1 MTLIDISRPL
11 TGVTAVW
18 PRSQPFTLTTVLSLQ
33 NGDSVNFSNL
43 LLNAHTGTHVDAPY
57 HFTDT
62 GQTIEQLDLRPF
74 WGTAQL
80 VTISNTVRPLT
91 PADFAAHDLSLA
103 PRLLVHSP
111 LSDLPLNQFPTDC
124 HYPSPEL
131 ADFLAQ
137 HGIIL
142 YGTDAPS
149 MDALDSKT
157 LPGHHAL
164 HHHHI
169 AILEGLAL
177 ANVPDGLYE
186 LSALPL
192 NIVGGDG
199 SPVRAIL
206 RSIKNMDKDYPD
218 KHG

>member
-1 MTLIDISRPL
+1 MTLIDISHPL
-11 TGVTAVW
+11 AKGTAVW
-18 PRSQPFTLTTVLSLQ
+18 PQSQAFTLTPQLSLQ

-43 LLNAHTGTHVDAPY
+43 LMNSHTGTHIDAPY
-57 HFTDT
+57 HFTDA

-74 WGTAQL
+74 WGIAQL
-80 VTISNTVRPLT
+80 VTIHKATGSLT
-91 PADFAAHDLSLA
+91 PADFAAYDLSLA

-111 LSDLPLNQFPTDC
+111 LSELPHNQFPADC

-137 HGIIL
+137 HRIIL
-142 YGTDAPS
+142 YGSDAPS

-164 HHHHI
+164 HHHGI

-177 ANVPDGLYE
+177 SNVPDGIYE

-199 SPVRAIL
+199 SPVRAVLKKIEN
-206 RSIKNMDKDYPD
+206 RDSASINL
-218 KHG
+218 

>member
-1 MTLIDISRPL
+1 MTLIDISRSL
-11 TGVTAVW
+11 TKVTAVW
-18 PRSQPFTLTTVLSLQ
+18 PQSQAFTLTTQLSLQ

-43 LLNAHTGTHVDAPY
+43 LMNAHTGTHVDAPY
-57 HFTDT
+57 HFSDA

-74 WGTAQL
+74 WGKAQL
-80 VTISNTVRPLT
+80 VTIHKAAGSLA

-111 LSDLPLNQFPTDC
+111 LSSLPPHQFPADC

-142 YGTDAPS
+142 YGSDAPS

-164 HHHHI
+164 HHHGI

-177 ANVPDGLYE
+177 AAVPDGLYE

-192 NIVGGDG
+192 HIVGGDG
-199 SPVRAIL
+199 SPVRAV
-206 RSIKNMDKDYPD
+206 IKPIERD
-218 KHG
+218 

>member
-11 TGVTAVW
+11 TGETAVW
-18 PRSQPFTLTTVLSLQ
+18 PQSQPFTHTTVLSLQ
-33 NGDSVNFSNL
+33 AGDAVNFSNL
-43 LLNAHTGTHVDAPY
+43 LMNAHTGTHVDAPF
-57 HFTDT
+57 HFSDA

-80 VTISNTVRPLT
+80 VTIHKAVGPLT
-91 PADFAAHDLSLA
+91 PADFAAYDLSLA
-103 PRLLVHSP
+103 SRLLVHSP
-111 LSDLPLNQFPTDC
+111 LSNLPNHQFPIDC
-124 HYPSPEL
+124 HHPSPEL
-131 ADFLAQ
+131 ANFLAQ

-142 YGTDAPS
+142 YGTDSPS
-149 MDALDSKT
+149 MDALDSKS

-177 ANVPDGLYE
+177 AGVPDGLYE

-192 NIVGGDG
+192 HIVGGDG

-206 RSIKNMDKDYPD
+206 KTKNRD
-218 KHG
+218 

>member
-11 TGVTAVW
+11 TGETAVW
-18 PRSQPFTLTTVLSLQ
+18 PQSQAFTHTTVLSLQ
-33 NGDSVNFSNL
+33 NGNSVNFSNL
-43 LLNAHTGTHVDAPY
+43 LLNSHTGTHIDAPY
-57 HFTDT
+57 HYTDT

-80 VTISNTVRPLT
+80 VTIHKTAGSLT
-91 PADFAAHDLSLA
+91 PADFAAYDLSLA

-111 LSDLPLNQFPTDC
+111 LSNLPLNQFPSDC

-142 YGTDAPS
+142 YGSDAPS

-164 HHHHI
+164 HRHHI

-177 ANVPDGLYE
+177 ADVPDGLYE

-192 NIVGGDG
+192 KIVGGDG
-199 SPVRAIL
+199 SPVRAVL
-206 RSIKNMDKDYPD
+206 KK
-218 KHG
+218 

>member
-11 TGVTAVW
+11 NGVTAVW
-18 PRSQPFTLTTVLSLQ
+18 PQSQAFTLTPQLSLQ
-33 NGDSVNFSNL
+33 AGDSVNFSNL
-43 LLNAHTGTHVDAPY
+43 HLNAHTGTHIDAPY
-57 HFTDT
+57 HFSDT
-62 GQTIEQLDLRPF
+62 GQTIDQLDLRPF

-80 VTISNTVRPLT
+80 VTIHKATGPLA
-91 PADFAAHDLSLA
+91 PADFAAYDLTLA

-111 LSDLPLNQFPTDC
+111 LSDLPLNQFPADC
-124 HYPSPEL
+124 HYPSPQL

-142 YGTDAPS
+142 YGSDAPS
-149 MDALDSKT
+149 MDALDSKS

-164 HHHHI
+164 HRHHI

-177 ANVPDGLYE
+177 AGVPDGLHE

-199 SPVRAIL
+199 SPVRAVL
-206 RSIKNMDKDYPD
+206 KKRD
-218 KHG
+218 

>member
-11 TGVTAVW
+11 TAETAVW
-18 PRSQPFTLTTVLSLQ
+18 PQSQSFTRTTQLALQ
-33 NGDSVNFSNL
+33 HGDVVNFSNL
-43 LLNAHTGTHVDAPY
+43 LMNSHTGTHIDAPY
-57 HFTDT
+57 HFSDA
-62 GQTIEQLDLRPF
+62 GKTIEQLDLRPF

-80 VTISNTVRPLT
+80 VTISKAAGPLT
-91 PADFAAHDLSLA
+91 PADFSAHDLTLA

-111 LSDLPLNQFPTDC
+111 LSSLPLHQFPDNC
-124 HYPSPEL
+124 HYPGPEM
-131 ADFLAQ
+131 ADYLAQ

-164 HHHHI
+164 HHHGI

-177 ANVPDGLYE
+177 ASVPDGLYE
-186 LSALPL
+186 LAALPL
-192 NIVGGDG
+192 HIVGGDG
-199 SPVRAIL
+199 SPVRAVLKKQEI
-206 RSIKNMDKDYPD
+206 RD
-218 KHG
+218 

>member
-11 TGVTAVW
+11 TKETAVW
-18 PRSQPFTLTTVLSLQ
+18 PNSQSFTRTTVLSLHH
-33 NGDSVNFSNL
+33 GDSVNFSNL
-43 LLNAHTGTHVDAPY
+43 LLNSHTGTHIDAPY
-57 HFTDT
+57 HFSDA
-62 GQTIEQLDLRPF
+62 GQTIAQLDLRPF

-80 VTISNTVRPLT
+80 VTIHTAAGPLT
-91 PADFAAHDLSLA
+91 PAHFAAYDLSLA
-103 PRLLVHSP
+103 PRLLVHTP
-111 LSDLPLNQFPTDC
+111 LSDLPRRQFPSDC
-124 HYPSPEL
+124 PYPSPEL

-137 HGIIL
+137 HDIIL

-164 HHHHI
+164 HRHGI

-177 ANVPDGLYE
+177 AGVPDGLYE

-192 NIVGGDG
+192 AIVGGDG
-199 SPVRAIL
+199 SPVRAVL
-206 RSIKNMDKDYPD
+206 KTKGD
-218 KHG
+218 